1 MYVDIKEEGA
11 RAVLRGAMMINTCT
25 SRDRSEGVVGTI
37 VEDKKVLQIFLSS
50 SASRI
55 YMSNGTKIQKHFER
69 V

>member
-1 MYVDIKEEGA
+1 EGA
-11 RAVLRGAMMINTCT
+11 RAVLRGAMMMKTYPQSAEIVLKA
-25 SRDRSEGVVGTI
+25 SSERSWKT
-37 VEDKKVLQIFLSS
+37 KKLHKRFLSS

>member
-1 MYVDIKEEGA
+1 
-11 RAVLRGAMMINTCT
+11 MINTCT